1 MGCQGMVTIVI
12 WYLNETSK
20 MDKPFLGCGVAKFC
34 TTEQQGQLVRAM
46 GSTPIIGRGRGLW
59 RWSEVM
65 PEGVPPVGSPPDSP
79 KVTREPMGRPMEDTE
94 VAREVDSPSE
104 TAAVVDLDKM
114 PPLKEDEAIAELD
127 AAIDEAG
134 DEGEEG
140 PKPLDKA
147 DISEVAHCIKDDP
160 MLHLA
165 LGLTEPY
172 WASMALVVGV
182 WKLHEYEVLK
192 NNQRRS
198 QVLSYGRLADRYS
211 VKKDQLQE
219 VSSWGSCSR
228 DPRSARPNRTRGW
241 WCLNSDWSWKA
252 IPPPPDRTPH
262 RCTDTAQNSWSFSGP
277 QLCSQSKI
285 SFEKVFL

>member
-20 MDKPFLGCGVAKFC
+20 MDKPFLGHGVAKFRIA
-34 TTEQQGQLVRAM
+34 EQQGQLARAM
-46 GSTPIIGRGRGLW
+46 GSTPIVGRGRGLW
-59 RWSEVM
+59 RWLEVM
-65 PEGVPPVGSPPDSP
+65 PQGVPLVGSPPDSP
-79 KVTREPMGRPMEDTE
+79 KVTGEPMGRPMEDTE
-94 VAREVDSPSE
+94 VAREVNCPSE
-104 TAAVVDLDKM
+104 TAVGVDLDEM
-114 PPLKEDEAIAELD
+114 PPLEEDEAIVELD

-140 PKPLDKA
+140 PKPLDEA
-147 DISEVAHCIKDDP
+147 DIREMAQCIKDDP

-182 WKLHEYEVLK
+182 RKLHEYEALK

-198 QVLSYGRLADRYS
+198 QVLSYGRLVDHYS

-219 VSSWGSCSR
+219 VSVVGKL
-228 DPRSARPNRTRGW
+228 PQRPKKR
-241 WCLNSDWSWKA
+241 KA
-252 IPPPPDRTPH
+252 EQDERVV
-262 RCTDTAQNSWSFSGP
+262 
-277 QLCSQSKI
+277 
-285 SFEKVFL
+285 VFKQ